1 VVPLVDPV
9 ELLAEVLHAL
19 SAPTAA
25 TTMTA
30 APSLVL
36 LPILRLG
43 VM

>member
-1 VVPLVDPV
+1 VVPLVDAA

-19 SAPTAA
+19 SAPMAA
-25 TTMTA
+25 KTISA

-36 LPILRLG
+36 PPILRLA